1 MEHAAGVHA
10 AAADRSIHD
19 REEKRAM
26 SREETRVERTGIE
39 PVTSSLQSWR
49 SPS

>member
-1 MEHAAGVHA
+1 MPAEAGMKSLIV
-10 AAADRSIHD
+10 
-19 REEKRAM
+19 
-26 SREETRVERTGIE
+26 SREVEDTGIE